1 MICTLFKTTVYK
13 NSGRSAAHA
22 PPFRHSRRI
31 CGRNT
36 EDFIRE
42 LAKVHWHF
50 SRADANEWIE
60 RYQPDFADKTTDL
73 SENRLWILRNMGRV
87 H

>member
-1 MICTLFKTTVYK
+1 MPRTYEIH
-13 NSGRSAAHA
+13 AAFVA
-22 PPFRHSRRI
+22 AIQLNPKGYRWLR
-31 CGRNT
+31 T
-36 EDFIRE
+36 ADFIRE

-50 SRADANEWIE
+50 SQNDANEWIE

-87 H
+87 Q

>member
-1 MICTLFKTTVYK
+1 MPRQSEI
-13 NSGRSAAHA
+13 NSAFHAAIQLN
-22 PPFRHSRRI
+22 PKGYRCLR
-31 CGRNT
+31 T

-73 SENRLWILRNMGRV
+73 SENRLWILRNMGQV
-87 H
+87 F

>member
-1 MICTLFKTTVYK
+1 MPRQSDINPAFVKAIQVNPKGYQWL
-13 NSGRSAAHA
+13 R
-22 PPFRHSRRI
+22 
-31 CGRNT
+31 T
-36 EDFIRE
+36 ENFIRE
-42 LAKVHWHF
+42 LAKVHHHF

-60 RYQPDFADKTTDL
+60 RYQPNFADKTTDL

>member
-1 MICTLFKTTVYK
+1 MPRAYEIH
-13 NSGRSAAHA
+13 AAFVA
-22 PPFRHSRRI
+22 AIQLNPKGYRWLR
-31 CGRNT
+31 T
-36 EDFIRE
+36 ADFIRE

-50 SRADANEWIE
+50 SQNDANEWIE